1 MKREKISSKK
11 QLRADLLLRSALT
24 IYKPNYKL
32 SAEEWRTILDRE
44 RAYKK
49 SKEQLVRN
57 ANAELGFSFQH
68 QIGISDSFR
77 LADITIPEGS
87 NKQTCCIPIDQA
99 IADHLLKAR
108 KIFLKEDKKSFT
120 HNEKQYNESQQYY
133 IADTKY
139 GKVLFLYLEK
149 EKTEKDGKQHYSI
162 SLYAILNGKAFFELF
177 RYDTK
182 PNTHYQRFKDGR
194 PTQEKIPIQSEHMHV
209 YNERFAVIYPNSFC
223 HYDVEVL
230 PVNLPDIKEQS
241 KFIKNMYNLEQN
253 LEMGKLP
260 LPTNLSRITNEENVA
275 KFLDTYKKI
284 EQKKI
289 KKNKKT
295 LEK

>member
-99 IADHLLKAR
+99 VADHLLKAR
-108 KIFLKEDKKSFT
+108 KIFLP
-120 HNEKQYNESQQYY
+120 
-133 IADTKY
+133 
-139 GKVLFLYLEK
+139 YLK
-149 EKTEKDGKQHYSI
+149 
-162 SLYAILNGKAFFELF
+162 
-177 RYDTK
+177 
-182 PNTHYQRFKDGR
+182 
-194 PTQEKIPIQSEHMHV
+194 
-209 YNERFAVIYPNSFC
+209 
-223 HYDVEVL
+223 
-230 PVNLPDIKEQS
+230 
-241 KFIKNMYNLEQN
+241 
-253 LEMGKLP
+253 
-260 LPTNLSRITNEENVA
+260 
-275 KFLDTYKKI
+275 
-284 EQKKI
+284 
-289 KKNKKT
+289 
-295 LEK
+295 